1 MSKDCNQSIYIVFSG
16 SIPNYSGNDE
26 LHWFL
31 PTVLSAPQKNFSA
44 LQAHMAWLRS
54 SGQKAKSDG
63 PTGWLAIS
71 SSGNTHMYWYST
83 HTHPY
88 IYIFIIWYYFLT
100 CVCIYIYVCVCVYQW
115 YCTCL
120 CTFKPVPIKS
130 HQKIQAHVHTQ
141 TCQKH
146 LEDLWRRWACFWDNI
161 FPHILFIDT
170 DAVYIVMVYVYVFLT
185 WASPMNIRYQSGL
198 RESPAPWSWK
208 FDEDRPCDHRVYCG
222 QDDETPQG
230 RSRFYCH
237 SIEFNI
243 IVSHGIHQCAIIML
257 SI

>member
-1 MSKDCNQSIYIVFSG
+1 VYV
-16 SIPNYSGNDE
+16 
-26 LHWFL
+26 
-31 PTVLSAPQKNFSA
+31 
-44 LQAHMAWLRS
+44 
-54 SGQKAKSDG
+54 
-63 PTGWLAIS
+63 
-71 SSGNTHMYWYST
+71 
-83 HTHPY
+83 Y
-88 IYIFIIWYYFLT
+88 IYI
-100 CVCIYIYVCVCVYQW
+100 CVCVYQW